1 LGLRLTGWLWL
12 VSEIFLPLLPRKTD
26 TREAALGAVITELR
40 VKKGWGYEEVAH
52 KVGCNPSYMS
62 DIERGKQNPT
72 MKIVQ
77 AIADVHDIRLSKLIA
92 LAEKKYEQGRRPSRT

>member
-1 LGLRLTGWLWL
+1 MGRP
-12 VSEIFLPLLPRKTD
+12 VAPLKRKTD

-40 VKKGWGYEEVAH
+40 VKKGLGYEVVAH

-72 MKIVQ
+72 IKVVQ
-77 AIADVHDIRLSKLIA
+77 AIADVHDIKLSKMFA
-92 LAEKKYEQGRRPSRT
+92 MAEKKYERGRR

>member
-1 LGLRLTGWLWL
+1 MGRP
-12 VSEIFLPLLPRKTD
+12 VAPLKRKTD

-40 VKKGWGYEEVAH
+40 VKKSWGYEEVAH

-92 LAEKKYEQGRRPSRT
+92 MAEKKYERGRR

>member
-1 LGLRLTGWLWL
+1 MA
-12 VSEIFLPLLPRKTD
+12 PLKRKTD
-26 TREAALGAVITELR
+26 TREAALGAVVTELR
-40 VKKGWGYEEVAH
+40 VKKGLGYEEIAH

-77 AIADVHDIRLSKLIA
+77 AIADVHGLKLSKMISM
-92 LAEKKYEQGRRPSRT
+92 AEKKYERSRRQSRT

>member
-1 LGLRLTGWLWL
+1 MGRP
-12 VSEIFLPLLPRKTD
+12 VAPLKRKTD

-40 VKKGWGYEEVAH
+40 VKKKWGYEEVAH

-72 MKIVQ
+72 IKVVQ
-77 AIADVHDIRLSKLIA
+77 AIADVHDIKLSKMLA
-92 LAEKKYEQGRRPSRT
+92 MAEKKYERGRR